1 MKNVVFCVDRFK
13 LNSYITGSL
22 IFLSI
27 NSEKNIIF
35 KNNLKICYFFLKTVN
50 IQRFFC
56 LF

>member
-35 KNNLKICYFFLKTVN
+35 KNNLKICYFF
-50 IQRFFC
+50 F
-56 LF
+56 